1 MTKNKNLDV
10 IINRYGFDK
19 ADQKWIPNGGDI
31 LKYIGVEV
39 ILVDFI
45 RDGEGKWS
53 NKIKKAYIKS
63 ISDYDP
69 MTVTYL
75 CRYRIVDEDTD
86 TSWREKR
93 IIPEGFSFENPEET
107 GKMIRFIPYSLHCKM
122 AEDEALYYRLG
133 ELFDNRS
140 TLPMT
145 SLEVISSS
153 KEQDK
158 TLNYSCNI
166 CAVIKTVPDEEGNSK
181 ILYFRINRLNLRHS
195 YKDNYNLILTD
206 NSNRSYTILIK
217 SSDSQYKFKFNEE
230 IIGDL
235 KLIDLEDND

>member
-19 ADQKWIPNGGDI
+19 ANQKWIPNGGDI

-53 NKIKKAYIKS
+53 NKVKKAYIKS

-75 CRYRIVDEDTD
+75 CRYRIVDEDTE

-107 GKMIRFIPYSLHCKM
+107 GKMIRFVPYSLHCKM
-122 AEDEALYYRLG
+122 AEEEALYYRLG
-133 ELFDNRS
+133 ELFNNRQ
-140 TLPMT
+140 TLPIS
-145 SLEVISSS
+145 SLESISIS

-166 CAVIKTVPDEEGNSK
+166 CAVIKTSVDNNSV
-181 ILYFRINRLNLRHS
+181 LYFRVSKLSLRHN
-195 YKDNYNLILTD
+195 YKDNYNLTITD
-206 NSNRSYTILIK
+206 NSGKSYTLFIK
-217 SSDSQYKFKFNEE
+217 SSDDKYKFKFNGEV
-230 IIGDL
+230 IGDL
-235 KLIDLEDND
+235 KLIDIEDND